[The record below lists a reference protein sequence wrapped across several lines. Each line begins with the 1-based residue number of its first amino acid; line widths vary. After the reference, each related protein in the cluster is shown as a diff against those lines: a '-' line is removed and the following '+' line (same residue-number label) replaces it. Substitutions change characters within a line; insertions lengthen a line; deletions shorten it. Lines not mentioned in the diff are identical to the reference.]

1 MKRHRPLI
9 QFGILALLLLS
20 LGTGASVRLANW
32 EEAEY
37 TRNGEW
43 ALTMPVQDYRVT
55 GISAKARFKG
65 NLDGINDTTAD
76 CAVQEEKVII
86 TTNGD
91 EIGRFGDYG
100 DTLECVAGEVT
111 ISCCP
116 MCDAWRKEETFEIPL
131 PACRFAEDKIL
142 LGFTLTPQDE
152 WASACPTEACV
163 GTFDCRTG
171 SFKVRLFVEVT
182 YEELSTEVCDGIDN
196 DCNDDIDD
204 GEICTGGFECVDGEC
219 STTECAT
226 GRVLCDGLCEL
237 APGKCCDGTWF
248 AGGGCCG
255 DEDCTGDQYCDDDH
269 RCKEPEC
276 TDIAHCPG
284 NFQCADHLCSD
295 TDCRTDH
302 TRCGAVCDQLPGV
315 CCENVWY
322 AGGDCC
328 HDGGCT
334 GENICG
340 ADHRCSQPECTTTS
354 PCVGNFRCLD
364 GRCSRTECSTDH
376 ALCGFT
382 CGPVPGVCCDNTW
395 FTEGDCCDDEN
406 CRTDQYCGGDHV
418 CSAYTCSAST
428 PCPGVLRCV
437 DGICIDP
444 ARNFAPNIMVDRG
457 ASGKQLHS
465 ALVGLRGGALL
476 SMWQDA
482 RTSDYHVRSSQAS
495 PPGYEWS
502 TSVQVD
508 SISFGDQG
516 PPSVVTGPSDLMFA
530 AWAGR
535 DGSIRAAY
543 VARSTDNGA
552 SWEPSR
558 VISEDLD
565 SPKDATVAL
574 GGGRLTVVFTA
585 VASGYRSVYA
595 VTSNSW
601 GASWSSPVLIASG
614 ESARVGI
621 PSVAIDA
628 NGIAVA
634 VWEEGSSLSEA
645 IYTARSTDGGRLWSE
660 RSRVD
665 SAPGPWQIRPTLL
678 ATRDGGFLLAW
689 DEEYDIYT
697 SQSNDAGLTWST
709 KVLVFDASHGW
720 RAEPM
725 LAVADNGN
733 AYVVWDS
740 YYDIYTAYMPKGD
753 TKWTEP
759 ARVDDSPEGTQQ
771 RRPAIAVDSEGVVHV
786 AWEDNRNGDYAVH
799 YSLSTPCK
807 PGFTFCEARCI
818 PSTEGRCCEGRWRVG
833 AACCWHEECDGG
845 HACDRYSCSST
856 MCAPGFVYCEGACLR
871 LPGACCGGIWTKGAE
886 CCTDDDC
893 TRGGTCDAS
902 LQCIGGEPVGP
913 TPTPTLDPSASP
925 SPTALPTVTTSPTPP
940 PGATAIPGPTTK
952 PTSSPT
958 ATPTPASEDVRQW
971 LLSLLEDISRAEQN
985 GDITPEMAA
994 QLRHRLQEALDLI
1007 DAGREEEALMIADTI
1022 FRDVA
1027 RARVEALIQHLEAL
1041 GREGRI
1047 DKAVLADLI
1056 ERLMETLR
1064 AIDEGD
1070 IVTGTADLEQVIARQ
1085 AATIEA
1091 IELILAEVNEAELTA
1106 TPAPTPA
1113 SEDVRQWLLSLWED
1127 ISRAEQNGEI
1137 TPEMAARLRRSLEQ
1151 AFGLMVGGD
1160 VGGAVDIA
1168 DTIFRDIARA
1178 RIEALIQRVE
1188 ALGLAGQIDEET
1200 LARLLKQL
1208 REALRAIDEDGASG
1222 TDVQLARSNAEDLL
1236 KTVELLATEVGD
1248 AEKATDTQGPT
1259 PGQPTSARPTTTK
1272 DWVLALW
1279 MEIGRAEGAGEITS
1293 EVAQR
1298 LRHRLQE
1305 ALDLIDAGREDE
1317 ALMIADTIFRD
1328 VARARVEALIQRLEA
1343 LGREGHIDKAV
1354 LADLIERLIETLRAI
1369 DEGDIVTGTADL
1381 EQVIARQAAT
1391 IEAIELVLAEVNKVE
1406 RTSAPVPTPPPTDG
1420 TSPTLAPETLASAVL
1435 KLIETLREDVQ
1446 TAEEDGLITPEKAT
1460 EIHQRLSRARALL
1473 EQGRVNAA
1481 LEEVGRVAPAVA
1493 RARLE
1498 ALIQRVEALG
1508 RDGLLDEETVA
1519 ELLGRLRNALRDL
1532 EEDESGTETL
1542 PVFDRMERL
1551 LKSVDALTDE
1561 VEQAAVGETPVTPST
1576 GPVPTM
1582 VPSLVPTL
1590 IPTTV
1595 PTTSPTTLPDGSVTL
1610 LPTLIATM
1618 VPSMVPTMVPGP
1630 GPTASATDPNG
1641 TDVAGVPGSGGE
1653 LVTEGI
1659 DLDQSSIPSSVPAD
1673 PVAAA
1678 IHDLAEEMGCAVVCA
1693 GRPEGCD
1700 DACED
1705 LLDVER
1711 KVASPLFQERLLV
1724 QMAVSSTPPPGLER
1738 HLQSAWR
1745 RLDEGDVTGV
1755 QETVQRVQGIIK
1767 ERLAIDVAVNTV
1779 SKSSFTPQLEPEEVA
1794 IPSVLELFDIE
1805 SSLGETAE
1813 KIVDGVVA
1821 ASKAVRERM
1830 GVVITGHVMEVA
1842 LQTAEGTGEPKIAT
1856 VVTLSVENTGTDDE
1870 EDFCILQLIP
1880 KALAS
1885 SVTDVT
1891 FRQDVRVVV
1900 NDPVVLWSV
1909 DRLKSGSKVDLSF
1922 SVQKQV
1928 SQEDVEASRIT
1939 FLKLPGHQCRELSAK
1954 PGGGSGWGT
1963 TTAGG
1968 ALSTIKSLIPWIAVL
1983 MVLSL
1988 IGAAVRLR
1996 VRRGH
2001 GTLALSIARQ
2011 ARYTAVTATARNTGH
2026 TPMLEV
2032 AIEFELPSEVA
2043 PSPDV
2048 SPHEAVGTIPAGGY
2062 HMSMLYVTPRTPAR
2076 SMVGASIT
2084 YRRGGKQTTERAPPV
2099 SVASV
2104 LPLVSPLTM
2113 DEEAFEEATSG
2124 LVETSR
2130 SLSVKGGIRSVL
2142 DSVKQVCSP
2151 LAQAFAH
2158 RKPGGRV
2165 DEGYIGSEGATG
2177 ETVAVKVHGK
2187 RGVLGDSLTITC
2199 FAGTKGT
2206 AEALADELVDRVTGK
2221 ESPSYYGTRYT

>member
-1 MKRHRPLI
+1 MPL
-9 QFGILALLLLS
+9 
-20 LGTGASVRLANW
+20 
-32 EEAEY
+32 
-37 TRNGEW
+37 
-43 ALTMPVQDYRVT
+43 QDYRVT

-65 NLDGINDTTAD
+65 NLDGIDDTTAD
-76 CAVQEEKVII
+76 CAAQEEKVII
-86 TTNGD
+86 TAGGA
-91 EIGRFGDYG
+91 EIDRFGDYG
-100 DTLECVAGEVT
+100 DTLECVADEVP

-116 MCDAWRKEETFEIPL
+116 MCDAWRNEETFDIPL
-131 PACRFAEDKIL
+131 PACRFVDNNIL
-142 LGFTLTPQDE
+142 LGFSLTPKDE
-152 WASACPTEACV
+152 WASACPIDACV

-182 YEELSTEVCDGIDN
+182 YEDISAEICDDIDN
-196 DCNDDIDD
+196 DCNGDIDD
-204 GEICTGGFECVDGEC
+204 GEICTGGFGCVDGEC

-226 GRVLCDGLCEL
+226 GRVLCDGRCEL

-248 AGGGCCG
+248 AGGACCG
-255 DEDCTGDQYCDDDH
+255 DEDCIGVQYCDDDQI
-269 RCKEPEC
+269 CKEPEC
-276 TDIAHCPG
+276 TDTAHCPD
-284 NFQCADHLCSD
+284 NFRCTDHLCSD
-295 TDCRTDH
+295 TDCRTGH

-315 CCENVWY
+315 CCDNEWY

-328 HDGGCT
+328 HDGGCA

-340 ADHRCSQPECTTTS
+340 ADHRCTQPECTATS
-354 PCVGNFRCLD
+354 PCTGNYRCLD

-382 CGPVPGVCCDNTW
+382 CGPIPGVCCDNTW
-395 FTEGDCCDDEN
+395 FTEGDCCNDED
-406 CRTDQYCGGDHV
+406 CRTDQYCGAAHL
-418 CSAYTCSAST
+418 CSAYTCSGSK
-428 PCPGVLRCV
+428 PCPGVLRCI

-444 ARNFAPNIMVDRG
+444 ARNFAPNIMVDRD

-465 ALVGLRGGALL
+465 ALIGLIGGNLL
-476 SMWQDA
+476 SVWQDA
-482 RTSDYHVRSSQAS
+482 RTSDYHIRSSQAS

-502 TSVQVD
+502 TSAQVD

-516 PPSVVTGPSDLMFA
+516 PPSVVTGPSDLAFA

-543 VARSTDNGA
+543 VAISTDNGA
-552 SWEPSR
+552 SWGPSR
-558 VISEDLD
+558 IISEDLE
-565 SPKDATVAL
+565 SPKDTTIAL
-574 GGGRLTVVFTA
+574 GGARLMAVFTA

-595 VTSNSW
+595 VTSTNW

-614 ESARVGI
+614 ESARVGV

-628 NGIAVA
+628 DGTAVA
-634 VWEEGSSLSEA
+634 VWEEGTSLAEA
-645 IYTARSTDGGRLWSE
+645 IYSARSTDGGRSWSE
-660 RSRVD
+660 RTRVD
-665 SAPGPWQIRPTLL
+665 PGPSPWQIRPTLL

-697 SQSNDAGLTWST
+697 SRSNDAGLTWGT

-753 TKWTEP
+753 VKWTEP

-771 RRPAIAVDSEGVVHV
+771 RRPAMAVDREGVVHV
-786 AWEDNRNGDYAVH
+786 VWEDNRNGEYAVH

-818 PSTEGRCCEGRWRVG
+818 PSVEGRCCGGRWRIG
-833 AACCWHEECDGG
+833 AECCWHEECMGG
-845 HACDRYSCSST
+845 HACDGYSCSDSL
-856 MCAPGFVYCEGACLR
+856 CAPGFISCEGACR
-871 LPGACCGGIWTKGAE
+871 RRPGACCGGVWDDGAE

-893 TRGGTCDAS
+893 SRGGTCDS
-902 LQCIGGEPVGP
+902 SRQCIGGEPVVL
-913 TPTPTLDPSASP
+913 TPTPTTGPSASPSITPSTTTTPSGSPGPTATASPSSTPTPDPSASP
-925 SPTALPTVTTSPTPP
+925 TVEPTLTISPTPP
-940 PGATAIPGPTTK
+940 PGATATPGPTAR
-952 PTSSPT
+952 PTPSPT
-958 ATPTPASEDVRQW
+958 TT
-971 LLSLLEDISRAEQN
+971 
-985 GDITPEMAA
+985 
-994 QLRHRLQEALDLI
+994 
-1007 DAGREEEALMIADTI
+1007 
-1022 FRDVA
+1022 
-1027 RARVEALIQHLEAL
+1027 
-1041 GREGRI
+1041 
-1047 DKAVLADLI
+1047 
-1056 ERLMETLR
+1056 
-1064 AIDEGD
+1064 
-1070 IVTGTADLEQVIARQ
+1070 
-1085 AATIEA
+1085 
-1091 IELILAEVNEAELTA
+1091 
-1106 TPAPTPA
+1106 PTPA

-1188 ALGLAGQIDEET
+1188 AMGLAGLIDEET
-1200 LARLLKQL
+1200 LTQLLKRL
-1208 REALRAIDEDGASG
+1208 REALQAIDEGDEFSG
-1222 TDVQLARSNAEDLL
+1222 TDVQLARSNAADLL
-1236 KTVELLATEVGD
+1236 KTVELLATQVGNVEQ
-1248 AEKATDTQGPT
+1248 ASDTQVPT
-1259 PGQPTSARPTTTK
+1259 PTVTRPMTTK

-1298 LRHRLQE
+1298 LRYRLQE

-1317 ALMIADTIFRD
+1317 ALMIADTISRD

-1343 LGREGHIDKAV
+1343 LGREGRIDKAV
-1354 LADLIERLIETLRAI
+1354 LADLLERLMETLRAI
-1369 DEGDIVTGTADL
+1369 DEGDIVSGTADL
-1381 EQVIARQAAT
+1381 EQVIARQTAT
-1391 IEAIELVLAEVNKVE
+1391 IEAIERILAEVKDVE
-1406 RTSAPVPTPPPTDG
+1406 RTTAPLPTQPPMDG
-1420 TSPTLAPETLASAVL
+1420 TSPTLSPDTLKSSIQEW
-1435 KLIETLREDVQ
+1435 IETLREDVQ
-1446 TAEEDGLITPEKAT
+1446 TAEENGIITPEKAMG
-1460 EIHQRLSRARALL
+1460 IHQGLSRARALL
-1473 EQGRVNAA
+1473 EQGRVNTA
-1481 LEEVGRVAPAVA
+1481 LDEVGRIAPAVA

-1508 RDGLLDEETVA
+1508 RDGLLDAEMVA
-1519 ELLGRLRNALRDL
+1519 ELLGRLRAALQDL
-1532 EEDESGTETL
+1532 EDDESGTQTL

-1551 LKSVDALTDE
+1551 LGSVDALTDE
-1561 VEQAAVGETPVTPST
+1561 IEQAAGGEIPIIPSI

-1590 IPTTV
+1590 MPTTV
-1595 PTTSPTTLPDGSVTL
+1595 PTVSPTSLPDGSVTL
-1610 LPTLIATM
+1610 LPTLIPTM
-1618 VPSMVPTMVPGP
+1618 VASMVPTMVPTTVPGP
-1630 GPTASATDPNG
+1630 GPTTSATGTNG
-1641 TDVAGVPGSGGE
+1641 TNMTHVPDPGDE

-1678 IHDLAEEMGCAVVCA
+1678 IHDLAEEMGCAAVCA

-1705 LLDVER
+1705 LLDVEH

-1724 QMAVSSTPPPGLER
+1724 QMAVSNTPPPGLER

-1745 RLDEGDVTGV
+1745 RLGEGDVTGV

-1779 SKSSFTPQLEPEEVA
+1779 SKSSFTPEMEPEEVA

-1805 SSLGETAE
+1805 NSLGETAE

-1842 LQTAEGTGEPKIAT
+1842 LQTADGTGVPKVAT

-1928 SQEDVEASRIT
+1928 SQDDVEASRIT
-1939 FLKLPGHQCRELSAK
+1939 FLKIPGSQCRELSAK

-1968 ALSTIKSLIPWIAVL
+1968 ALSTIRSIIPWIAVL
-1983 MVLSL
+1983 LLLSL
-1988 IGAAVRLR
+1988 VGAAVRQR
-1996 VRRGH
+1996 VRRGP

-2011 ARYTAVTATARNTGH
+2011 AGYTAVTATARNAGH
-2026 TPMLEV
+2026 TPMLDV
-2032 AIEFELPSEVA
+2032 AIEFELPSELA
-2043 PSPDV
+2043 PPPGV
-2048 SPHEAVGTIPAGGY
+2048 SLHEEVGTIPANGY
-2062 HMSMLYVTPRTPAR
+2062 HISVLYVSPCTPAR
-2076 SMVGASIT
+2076 STVGAKVT
-2084 YRRGGKQTTERAPPV
+2084 YRRGGKTMTELAPPV

-2124 LVETSR
+2124 LIKTSR
-2130 SLSVKGGIRSVL
+2130 SLSVKGGMRSVL
-2142 DSVKQVCSP
+2142 DSVKEVCSP
-2151 LAQAFAH
+2151 LAQAYAH

-2165 DEGYIGSEGATG
+2165 DEGHIGSEGATG
-2177 ETVAVKVHGK
+2177 GTVAVKVHGK
-2187 RGVLGDSLTITC
+2187 EGVLGSSLTITC
-2199 FAGTKGT
+2199 FAGTKVT
-2206 AEALADELVDRVTGK
+2206 AEALADELVDLVTGK

>member
-1 MKRHRPLI
+1 
-9 QFGILALLLLS
+9 
-20 LGTGASVRLANW
+20 
-32 EEAEY
+32 
-37 TRNGEW
+37 
-43 ALTMPVQDYRVT
+43 
-55 GISAKARFKG
+55 
-65 NLDGINDTTAD
+65 
-76 CAVQEEKVII
+76 
-86 TTNGD
+86 
-91 EIGRFGDYG
+91 
-100 DTLECVAGEVT
+100 
-111 ISCCP
+111 
-116 MCDAWRKEETFEIPL
+116 
-131 PACRFAEDKIL
+131 
-142 LGFTLTPQDE
+142 
-152 WASACPTEACV
+152 
-163 GTFDCRTG
+163 
-171 SFKVRLFVEVT
+171 
-182 YEELSTEVCDGIDN
+182 
-196 DCNDDIDD
+196 
-204 GEICTGGFECVDGEC
+204 
-219 STTECAT
+219 
-226 GRVLCDGLCEL
+226 
-237 APGKCCDGTWF
+237 
-248 AGGGCCG
+248 
-255 DEDCTGDQYCDDDH
+255 
-269 RCKEPEC
+269 
-276 TDIAHCPG
+276 
-284 NFQCADHLCSD
+284 
-295 TDCRTDH
+295 
-302 TRCGAVCDQLPGV
+302 
-315 CCENVWY
+315 
-322 AGGDCC
+322 
-328 HDGGCT
+328 
-334 GENICG
+334 
-340 ADHRCSQPECTTTS
+340 
-354 PCVGNFRCLD
+354 
-364 GRCSRTECSTDH
+364 
-376 ALCGFT
+376 
-382 CGPVPGVCCDNTW
+382 
-395 FTEGDCCDDEN
+395 
-406 CRTDQYCGGDHV
+406 
-418 CSAYTCSAST
+418 
-428 PCPGVLRCV
+428 
-437 DGICIDP
+437 
-444 ARNFAPNIMVDRG
+444 MVDSG
-457 ASGKQLHS
+457 VSGKQLHS
-465 ALVGLRGGALL
+465 ALVGLRGGGLL

-530 AWAGR
+530 AWTGR

-552 SWEPSR
+552 SWGPSR
-558 VISEDLD
+558 VISGDLD
-565 SPKDATVAL
+565 SPKDAAIAL
-574 GGGRLTVVFTA
+574 GGGQLTA
-585 VASGYRSVYA
+585 VFSAVESGYRSVYA
-595 VTSNSW
+595 VTSNNW
-601 GASWSSPVLIASG
+601 GASWSSPFLIASG

-628 NGIAVA
+628 DMVAVV

-645 IYTARSTDGGRLWSE
+645 IYTARSTDGGRSWSE

-665 SAPGPWQIRPTLL
+665 PAPSPWQIRPTLL
-678 ATRDGGFLLAW
+678 AARDGGFHLAW

-725 LAVADNGN
+725 LAVAGNGN

-740 YYDIYTAYMPKGD
+740 YYDIYTAYIPKGG

-771 RRPAIAVDSEGVVHV
+771 RRPALAVDSEGVVHV
-786 AWEDNRNGDYAVH
+786 AWEDNRNGEYAVH

-818 PSTEGRCCEGRWRVG
+818 PSTEGRCCGGIWRVG
-833 AACCWHEECDGG
+833 AECCWHEECESG

-856 MCAPGFVYCEGACLR
+856 LCAPGFVSCEGACLR
-871 LPGACCGGIWTKGAE
+871 LPGACCGGVWKGSAE

-913 TPTPTLDPSASP
+913 TPIPTADPSASP
-925 SPTALPTVTTSPTPP
+925 SATPSTTTPPGGSPGPTATTSPSSTPTSTPDPSASPTVTTSPTPT
-940 PGATAIPGPTTK
+940 PGATTTPGPTAA
-952 PTSSPT
+952 PTP
-958 ATPTPASEDVRQW
+958 TPTPASE
-971 LLSLLEDISRAEQN
+971 N
-985 GDITPEMAA
+985 
-994 QLRHRLQEALDLI
+994 
-1007 DAGREEEALMIADTI
+1007 
-1022 FRDVA
+1022 
-1027 RARVEALIQHLEAL
+1027 
-1041 GREGRI
+1041 
-1047 DKAVLADLI
+1047 
-1056 ERLMETLR
+1056 
-1064 AIDEGD
+1064 
-1070 IVTGTADLEQVIARQ
+1070 
-1085 AATIEA
+1085 
-1091 IELILAEVNEAELTA
+1091 
-1106 TPAPTPA
+1106 
-1113 SEDVRQWLLSLWED
+1113 VRQWLLSLWED

-1137 TPEMAARLRRSLEQ
+1137 TSEMAARLRRSLEQ
-1151 AFGLMVGGD
+1151 AFSLMVGGD

-1200 LARLLKQL
+1200 LAKLLKRL
-1208 REALRAIDEDGASG
+1208 REALQAIDETGVSSG
-1222 TDVQLARSNAEDLL
+1222 TDVLLARSNAEDLL
-1236 KTVELLATEVGD
+1236 KTVELLVTEVVD
-1248 AEKATDTQGPT
+1248 AEQASDTQGPT
-1259 PGQPTSARPTTTK
+1259 PTATRPMTTK

-1293 EVAQR
+1293 DVAQR

-1305 ALDLIDAGREDE
+1305 ALDLIDSGRDDE
-1317 ALMIADTIFRD
+1317 ALMIADTISRD

-1343 LGREGHIDKAV
+1343 LGREGRIDRAV
-1354 LADLIERLIETLRAI
+1354 LAELLERLMETLRAI
-1369 DEGDIVTGTADL
+1369 DEGDVVTGTADL

-1391 IEAIELVLAEVNKVE
+1391 IEAIELILAEVDE
-1406 RTSAPVPTPPPTDG
+1406 AEHTAAPAPTPPLADG
-1420 TSPTLAPETLASAVL
+1420 TSLAPETVVSAVQEW
-1435 KLIETLREDVQ
+1435 IETLSEDVQ
-1446 TAEEDGLITPEKAT
+1446 TAEENGIITPEKAM
-1460 EIHQRLSRARALL
+1460 EIHQGLSRARALL

-1508 RDGLLDEETVA
+1508 RDGLLDAETVA
-1519 ELLGRLRNALRDL
+1519 ELLGRLRNALQDL

-1542 PVFDRMERL
+1542 PVFERMERL
-1551 LKSVDALTDE
+1551 LESVNALTNE
-1561 VEQAAVGETPVTPST
+1561 VEQAAGDETPVTPST

-1595 PTTSPTTLPDGSVTL
+1595 PTVSPTILPDGSVTL
-1610 LPTLIATM
+1610 LPTLVATM
-1618 VPSMVPTMVPGP
+1618 VPSMVPTMVPTTVPGP
-1630 GPTASATDPNG
+1630 GPTASAMNPNG
-1641 TDVAGVPGSGGE
+1641 TNVSGGPGPSGV

-1659 DLDQSSIPSSVPAD
+1659 DLDQASIPSSIPAD

-1678 IHDLAEEMGCAVVCA
+1678 IHDLAEEMGCAAVCA

-1705 LLDVER
+1705 LLDLER
-1711 KVASPLFQERLLV
+1711 KIASPLFQERLLV
-1724 QMAVSSTPPPGLER
+1724 QMAVSNTPPPGLER

-1745 RLDEGDVTGV
+1745 RLGEGDVTGV
-1755 QETVQRVQGIIK
+1755 QDTVQRVQGIIK

-1779 SKSSFTPQLEPEEVA
+1779 SKSSFTPQMEPEEVA
-1794 IPSVLELFDIE
+1794 TPSVLELFDIE
-1805 SSLGETAE
+1805 SSLGESAE
-1813 KIVDGVVA
+1813 KLVDGVVA
-1821 ASKAVRERM
+1821 VSKAVRERM

-1842 LQTAEGTGEPKIAT
+1842 LQTAEGTSEPKIAT
-1856 VVTLSVENTGTDDE
+1856 VVTLSVENTGADDE

-1928 SQEDVEASRIT
+1928 SQDDVEASRIT
-1939 FLKLPGHQCRELSAK
+1939 FLKLPASHCRELSTK

-1968 ALSTIKSLIPWIAVL
+1968 ALSTIKSLIPWIAML

-1988 IGAAVRLR
+1988 IGAAVRQR
-1996 VRRGH
+1996 IRRGP

-2011 ARYTAVTATARNTGH
+2011 AGYTSVTATARNTGH

-2032 AIEFELPSEVA
+2032 AIEFELPCELA
-2043 PSPDV
+2043 PPPDV
-2048 SPHEAVGTIPAGGY
+2048 SLHEAVGTIPASGY
-2062 HMSMLYVTPRTPAR
+2062 HMSMLYISPRTPAR
-2076 SMVGASIT
+2076 STVGASIT
-2084 YRRGGKQTTERAPPV
+2084 YRRGGIQTTERAPPV

-2104 LPLVSPLTM
+2104 LPLVSPLKM

-2130 SLSVKGGIRSVL
+2130 SLSIKGGIGSVL
-2142 DSVKQVCSP
+2142 ESVKQVCSP

-2165 DEGYIGSEGATG
+2165 DEGYIGREDATG

-2187 RGVLGDSLTITC
+2187 RGVLGGSLTITC
-2199 FAGTKGT
+2199 FAGTKGI
-2206 AEALADELVDRVTGK
+2206 ADALADELVDLVTGK

>member
-1 MKRHRPLI
+1 MTIPL
-9 QFGILALLLLS
+9 
-20 LGTGASVRLANW
+20 
-32 EEAEY
+32 
-37 TRNGEW
+37 
-43 ALTMPVQDYRVT
+43 QDYRVT
-55 GISAKARFKG
+55 GITAKVRFKG
-65 NLDGINDTTAD
+65 NLDGLNDTTAD
-76 CAVQEEKVII
+76 CTAQEEKVII
-86 TTNGD
+86 TAGGV

-100 DTLECVAGEVT
+100 DTLECVAGEVP

-116 MCDAWRKEETFEIPL
+116 MCDAWRKEETFDIPL
-131 PACRFAEDKIL
+131 PACRFVEDKLL
-142 LGFTLTPQDE
+142 LGFTLTPRDE
-152 WASACPTEACV
+152 WASICPTDACV

-182 YEELSTEVCDGIDN
+182 YEEISAEVCDGIDN
-196 DCNDDIDD
+196 DCNGDIDD
-204 GEICTGGFECVDGEC
+204 GEICIGGFRCVDSEC
-219 STTECAT
+219 STDECVQ
-226 GRVLCDGLCEL
+226 GRLLCDGWCEP
-237 APGKCCDGTWF
+237 APGKCCDGIWF
-248 AGGGCCG
+248 TGGGCCG
-255 DEDCTGDQYCDDDH
+255 DDDCTGVQYCDDDH
-269 RCKEPEC
+269 LCKEPEC
-276 TDIAHCPG
+276 TDTAHCPG
-284 NFQCADHLCSD
+284 NYRCADHLCSD
-295 TDCRTDH
+295 TECRTGY
-302 TRCGAVCDQLPGV
+302 TRCGAACDQLPGV
-315 CCENVWY
+315 CCENTWY
-322 AGGDCC
+322 TGGDCC

-340 ADHRCSQPECTTTS
+340 TDHRCTQPECTATS
-354 PCVGNFRCLD
+354 PCAGNYKCLD

-376 ALCGFT
+376 ALCGFN
-382 CGPVPGVCCDNTW
+382 CGPMPGVCCDNTW
-395 FTEGDCCDDEN
+395 YTEGDCCNDEA
-406 CRTDQYCGGDHV
+406 CRTDQYCGAAHL
-418 CSAYTCSAST
+418 CTTYTCSAST

-437 DGICIDP
+437 DGTCIDP
-444 ARNFAPNIMVDRG
+444 ARNFAPNIMVDRA

-465 ALVGLRGGALL
+465 ALAGLRGGGLL
-476 SMWQDA
+476 SLWQDA

-516 PPSVVTGPSDLMFA
+516 TPSVVTGPSDLVFA
-530 AWAGR
+530 AWSGR

-552 SWEPSR
+552 SWGPSE
-558 VISEDLD
+558 VISGDLD
-565 SPKDATVAL
+565 SPKDAAIAL

-595 VTSNSW
+595 VTSNNW
-601 GASWSSPVLIASG
+601 GASWSNPVLIASG
-614 ESARVGI
+614 ESARVGM

-628 NGIAVA
+628 DGTSVA

-645 IYTARSTDGGRLWSE
+645 IYTSRSTDGGRSWSE

-665 SAPGPWQIRPTLL
+665 PALGPWQIRPSLL
-678 ATRDGGFLLAW
+678 ASRDGEFLLAW

-697 SQSNDAGLTWST
+697 SRSNDAGLTWGT

-733 AYVVWDS
+733 AYIVWDS
-740 YYDIYTAYMPKGD
+740 YYDIYTAYMPKGS

-771 RRPAIAVDSEGVVHV
+771 RRPALAVDAEGIVHV
-786 AWEDNRNGDYAVH
+786 AWEDNRNGEYAVH

-807 PGFTFCEARCI
+807 PGFTFCEAQCI
-818 PSTEGRCCEGRWRVG
+818 PSVEGRCCGGKWRVG
-833 AACCWHEECDGG
+833 AECCWHEECEGG
-845 HACDRYSCSST
+845 HACDQYSCSST
-856 MCAPGFVYCEGACLR
+856 LCAPGFVSCEGACLR
-871 LPGACCGGIWTKGAE
+871 LPGACCGGVWNGGAE
-886 CCTDDDC
+886 CCTDNDC

-902 LQCIGGEPVGP
+902 LKCVGGEPIILTPTPAAGPTVSPSVTPSTTPTPSGSPGPTATASPSSTP
-913 TPTPTLDPSASP
+913 TPTPGPSAS
-925 SPTALPTVTTSPTPP
+925 PTVTTSPTPS
-940 PGATAIPGPTTK
+940 PGATPGPTAK

-958 ATPTPASEDVRQW
+958 ATP
-971 LLSLLEDISRAEQN
+971 
-985 GDITPEMAA
+985 
-994 QLRHRLQEALDLI
+994 
-1007 DAGREEEALMIADTI
+1007 
-1022 FRDVA
+1022 
-1027 RARVEALIQHLEAL
+1027 
-1041 GREGRI
+1041 
-1047 DKAVLADLI
+1047 K
-1056 ERLMETLR
+1056 
-1064 AIDEGD
+1064 
-1070 IVTGTADLEQVIARQ
+1070 
-1085 AATIEA
+1085 
-1091 IELILAEVNEAELTA
+1091 
-1106 TPAPTPA
+1106 PA

-1151 AFGLMVGGD
+1151 AFGLMVEGD

-1188 ALGLAGQIDEET
+1188 ALGLAGQIDEAT
-1200 LARLLKQL
+1200 LAQLLKRL
-1208 REALRAIDEDGASG
+1208 REALQAIDEGGASSG
-1222 TDVQLARSNAEDLL
+1222 TDVLLARFKAANLL
-1236 KTVELLATEVGD
+1236 NTVERLATEVGD
-1248 AEKATDTQGPT
+1248 AEQAAEPTDTQGPT
-1259 PGQPTSARPTTTK
+1259 PGQPTVTRPTTTK

-1317 ALMIADTIFRD
+1317 ALMIADTISRD

-1343 LGREGHIDKAV
+1343 LGREGRIDKAV
-1354 LADLIERLIETLRAI
+1354 LADLIERLMETLRAI

-1381 EQVIARQAAT
+1381 EKVIARQAAT
-1391 IEAIELVLAEVNKVE
+1391 IEAIERILAEVNEVD
-1406 RTSAPVPTPPPTDG
+1406 RTTASAPTLAPETVASLVREWIETLRKDVQTAEEIGLISPEKATEIHQRLSRARALLEQGRVNAALEEVGRVAPAVARARLEALIQRVEALGRDGLLDEETVAELLGRLRNALRELEEDGSGTETLPVFDRMERLLESVDALTNEVEQAAG
-1420 TSPTLAPETLASAVL
+1420 TSPTLAPETVASLVREW
-1435 KLIETLREDVQ
+1435 IEILREDVPI
-1446 TAEEDGLITPEKAT
+1446 AEEKGLISPEKAI

-1582 VPSLVPTL
+1582 VPSLVPML

-1641 TDVAGVPGSGGE
+1641 TDVAGVPGSGRE

-1659 DLDQSSIPSSVPAD
+1659 ELDQSSIPSSVPAD

-1678 IHDLAEEMGCAVVCA
+1678 IHDLAEEMGCAAVCA

-1745 RLDEGDVTGV
+1745 RLGEGDVTGV

-1779 SKSSFTPQLEPEEVA
+1779 SKSSFTPQVEPEEVA

-1842 LQTAEGTGEPKIAT
+1842 LQTAEGTDVPKIAT

-1880 KALAS
+1880 KELAS

-1909 DRLKSGSKVDLSF
+1909 DRLKSGNKVDLSF

-1939 FLKLPGHQCRELSAK
+1939 FLKIPGYQCRELSAK
-1954 PGGGSGWGT
+1954 SGGGSGWGT

-1988 IGAAVRLR
+1988 IGAAVRQR
-1996 VRRGH
+1996 IRRGP

-2011 ARYTAVTATARNTGH
+2011 AGYTAVTTTARNAGH

-2032 AIEFELPSEVA
+2032 AIEFELPSELA
-2043 PSPDV
+2043 PPPGV
-2048 SPHEAVGTIPAGGY
+2048 SLHEAVGTIPAGGY
-2062 HMSMLYVTPRTPAR
+2062 HMSMLYISPRTPAR
-2076 SMVGASIT
+2076 STVGAIIT
-2084 YRRGGKQTTERAPPV
+2084 YRRGGKSTTERAPPV